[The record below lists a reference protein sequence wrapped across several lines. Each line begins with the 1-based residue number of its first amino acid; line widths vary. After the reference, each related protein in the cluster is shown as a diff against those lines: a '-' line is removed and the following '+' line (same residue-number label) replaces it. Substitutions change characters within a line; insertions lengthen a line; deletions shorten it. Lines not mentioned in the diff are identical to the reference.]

1 MTVQLNPKT
10 RASEHLAWGGGRIA
24 AGNFTRANERAGS
37 QGICVYVCVCARAYI
52 HIRTRTHAH
61 TQVVLVGGR
70 AGLECFK
77 EVFIRR
83 KEWNDRGMDVFTWM
97 CLGRAGWMCLG
108 RAG

>member
-1 MTVQLNPKT
+1 M
-10 RASEHLAWGGGRIA
+10 
-24 AGNFTRANERAGS
+24 
-37 QGICVYVCVCARAYI
+37 YVCVCARAYI

-83 KEWNDRGMDVFTWM
+83 KEWNDRGMDVF
-97 CLGRAGWMCLG
+97 RARGLDVF
-108 RAG
+108 RARGLERENGVSAQGHAAFRWL